1 MKPIR
6 QFLAAPFYV
15 AAFLV
20 LCVAIAVDLVGCAV
34 TFLGAMVGG
43 EE

>member
-6 QFLAAPFYV
+6 QFLAAPFYL
-15 AAFLV
+15 AAFVV

-34 TFLGAMVGG
+34 SFCGALVDGAK
-43 EE
+43 

>member
-1 MKPIR
+1 MNPIR

-34 TFLGAMVGG
+34 TFFGAMVGG
-43 EE
+43 